1 MNKKMIMYII
11 IVLLTGL
18 QCIFMFINNNL
29 DEIHKNDTVET
40 SITEE
45 KNAKYIKEIENDFR
59 RIKNL
64 EVISYNN
71 SNNQWKIKAEIKGNK
86 KEVQDTLKELY
97 VYDIE
102 SYSLKYIDNKISL
115 ELDLVSN

>member
-1 MNKKMIMYII
+1 MNKKIIIYLI
-11 IVLLTGL
+11 IVLITGV
-18 QCIFMFINNNL
+18 QCIFMLVNNNL
-29 DEIHKNDTVET
+29 DEIHKNDTLET

-59 RIKNL
+59 SIKNL

-71 SNNQWKIKAEIKGNK
+71 SNNEWRIKAEIKGS
-86 KEVQDTLKELY
+86 KEKVQDALKQLY
-97 VYDIE
+97 AYNIE
-102 SYSLKYIDNKISL
+102 NYSLKYIDNNISL